1 MACVKSV
8 VYAIKCDGDGSGSV
22 QVVGCVWVACVGNK
36 ERRGEERSDYILV
49 LRIIHLCNMQEIML
63 DAIFSIFRI
72 PVPQDK
78 ENLFTKD
85 PHQLKKRSNA
95 NDLLEIGIGDLP
107 SRYYGHSLNSI
118 CILKKRREKRLKE
131 TMTQ

>member
-1 MACVKSV
+1 MGRVRV
-8 VYAIKCDGDGSGSV
+8 EI
-22 QVVGCVWVACVGNK
+22 
-36 ERRGEERSDYILV
+36 RRGEERRGEIILV
-49 LRIIHLCNMQEIML
+49 LRITHLCNMQEIML

-78 ENLFTKD
+78 DNLFTKD

-107 SRYYGHSLNSI
+107 SRYFGHSLNSL
-118 CILKKRREKRLKE
+118 CILKKRREERRGD
-131 TMTQ
+131 